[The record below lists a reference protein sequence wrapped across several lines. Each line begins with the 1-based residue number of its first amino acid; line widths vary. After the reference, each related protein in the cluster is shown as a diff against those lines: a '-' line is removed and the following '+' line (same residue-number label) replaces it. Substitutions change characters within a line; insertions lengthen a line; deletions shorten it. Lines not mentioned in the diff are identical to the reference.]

1 MGKKIC
7 ITIMTMLMMFLVSP
21 TAIHAEDEETTTW
34 TDENGNVY
42 EVEHTQINSQSIEN
56 GKYMPSSVTGQKFEG
71 TGTVVDY
78 VQTDTKTFYT
88 IYTAD
93 DKIYYLVIDNTKDN
107 NNVYFLREINE
118 DELNFGYQYEVVND
132 NKYSEDEVVQVQKKE
147 KTNLP
152 DTKTLLIFGG
162 LLAAGIVFLIVTK
175 LKNRKPKESK
185 ESFNDSSISN
195 DLANDMYGNVDD
207 FDDEDFV
214 DEDEFVTEEEINP
227 EEIGNIDVHNDNESE
242 NTDSANENGN
252 SEEEWSPYNSDS
264 EQQDSS
270 NEQ

>member
-42 EVEHTQINSQSIEN
+42 EVEHTQVLDQSIEN

-71 TGTVVDY
+71 TGTVVDF

-93 DKIYYLVIDNTKDN
+93 DKIYYLIIDNTKDN

-118 DELNFGYQYEVVND
+118 DELNFGYQYEVVNN
-132 NKYSEDEVVQVQKKE
+132 NKYAEDEVVQVEKKE
-147 KTNLP
+147 KTNMP
-152 DTKTLLIFGG
+152 DTKTLVICGG
-162 LLAAGIVFLIVTK
+162 LVAAALVFFIVNKV
-175 LKNRKPKESK
+175 KNKKPKAPK
-185 ESFNDSSISN
+185 DSSINSSISD
-195 DLANDMYGNVDD
+195 DLVDDMYGNENEDFSSEDD
-207 FDDEDFV
+207 FNLDEDVFT
-214 DEDEFVTEEEINP
+214 EDQVNP
-227 EEIGNIDVHNDNESE
+227 EEIAEPSQPEQSQEETESSSNSQEPIEQE
-242 NTDSANENGN
+242 NTNNDSNVEEN
-252 SEEEWSPYNSDS
+252 
-264 EQQDSS
+264 
-270 NEQ
+270 